1 MRIVGLDA
9 TRSLAILLAM
19 SSHVYADVGLGTHMP
34 SEIDLP
40 LRIMFQVSTP
50 VFVLIFGAMLEV
62 VYLPRFISGSKR
74 SISSRLVFRALQ
86 CWFLYA
92 VSIFTLFIFDNGY
105 SLSFSISCLLFMG
118 NSPYTEI
125 LKFYAVALAVAPL
138 LLWIRVR
145 IGLAPLILA
154 AATYQAAWP
163 ILHSLPDA
171 QHDLGIPLQV
181 ARFLKF
187 VTGFGSPQ
195 LAGPSV
201 LHGLTL
207 VIAGQTFGKVVL
219 GWGYKPMGRQ
229 DLALASSN
237 FGRGISMLLIL
248 TSGLASMGAFIIPRE
263 VLVGL
268 ADMSLRMNSHV
279 LYFIIGAVSAV
290 LVSLAFIW
298 MIDVRKM
305 VSSRFWFM
313 LSFFG
318 RTSMFTFAWGNIM
331 LYMVNY
337 YPAGKGDTYTIAFL
351 LVAAICL
358 MSFVFDFV
366 MRHSEIARAVIAAMN
381 KPLDDLARLLFSMVS
396 GKRSSSESS
405 TTTGF

>member
-9 TRSLAILLAM
+9 ARSLAILLAM
-19 SSHVYADVGLGTHMP
+19 SSHVYADVGLGAHIP
-34 SEIDLP
+34 SEMALP
-40 LRIMFQVSTP
+40 LRIMFQVATP
-50 VFVLIFGAMLEV
+50 VFILLFGAMLEI
-62 VYLPRFISGSKR
+62 VYLPRFTSESKI

-86 CWFLYA
+86 CWLLYA
-92 VSIFTLFIFDNGY
+92 VSIFTLFIFDDGY
-105 SLSFSISCLLFMG
+105 SLAFSISCLLFMG

-145 IGLAPLILA
+145 IGLVPLILV

-171 QHDLGIPLQV
+171 RHDLGMPLQV

-207 VIAGQTFGKVVL
+207 VIAGQAFGNAVL
-219 GWGYKPMGRQ
+219 GRRYKPMDRQ
-229 DLALASSN
+229 GLALDSSN
-237 FGRGISMLLIL
+237 FGRRIFMLLIS
-248 TSGLASMGAFIIPRE
+248 TIGLASMGAFIIPHE
-263 VLVGL
+263 VFVGL
-268 ADMSLRMNSHV
+268 ANMSLRMNSHV
-279 LYFIIGAVSAV
+279 LYFVIGAVSAV

-298 MIDVRKM
+298 IIDVRKM

-337 YPAGKGDTYTIAFL
+337 YPAGKGDTYTLAFL

-366 MRHSEIARAVIAAMN
+366 MRHSEITRTAIAAMN
-381 KPLDDLARLLFSMVS
+381 KPLDDLARLLLSMAS
-396 GKRSSSESS
+396 GRRYGSGSS
-405 TTTGF
+405 TTKGF